1 MEHSHNVDLS
11 QIPLSALKEN
21 THSILSSGLNHH
33 KILPNKDGLP
43 RDWRGIA
50 HLIGLNGVETGWLGT
65 KEDPFC
71 ALLSHWSKNGNLSLL
86 QNYLEVID
94 RYDVLDDTKDLFL
107 ANSLEYIENLNKLHT
122 PGTNVSL
129 QSDKAIL
136 TTDDILR
143 LENGMEPQ
151 TYDAY
156 VLHAEEDVNFAVEI
170 VETMESKYNFKLCIR
185 DRDLI
190 GGLQFEHDAIIKLI
204 AERCRRLVV
213 VVSSNFLKS
222 KANKF
227 FVTFAQAL
235 ALDIRERKVIP
246 ILYEKCEVPPELSY
260 YFFLDYNRASK
271 LWNFWDKLRDSIQ
284 GPEPKEK
291 LSKPSQKF
299 NAGTENEHWTS
310 RRHFEPHSKDPEGTT
325 NESEHESEKQKK
337 SGKKKTVYNMI
348 KSSFGRAVKHINQDM
363 VKSTTVPVN
372 LTTLASN
379 NSLYFDNLD
388 KKTNVSE
395 SNANVDNKKFKKK
408 KFIKKKSMESLLS

>member
-1 MEHSHNVDLS
+1 M
-11 QIPLSALKEN
+11 
-21 THSILSSGLNHH
+21 
-33 KILPNKDGLP
+33 
-43 RDWRGIA
+43 
-50 HLIGLNGVETGWLGT
+50 
-65 KEDPFC
+65 
-71 ALLSHWSKNGNLSLL
+71 
-86 QNYLEVID
+86 VI
-94 RYDVLDDTKDLFL
+94 K
-107 ANSLEYIENLNKLHT
+107 
-122 PGTNVSL
+122 
-129 QSDKAIL
+129 
-136 TTDDILR
+136 
-143 LENGMEPQ
+143 
-151 TYDAY
+151 
-156 VLHAEEDVNFAVEI
+156 
-170 VETMESKYNFKLCIR
+170 
-185 DRDLI
+185 
-190 GGLQFEHDAIIKLI
+190 
-204 AERCRRLVV
+204 
-213 VVSSNFLKS
+213 
-222 KANKF
+222 KF
-227 FVTFAQAL
+227 VFIS
-235 ALDIRERKVIP
+235 DIRERKVIP